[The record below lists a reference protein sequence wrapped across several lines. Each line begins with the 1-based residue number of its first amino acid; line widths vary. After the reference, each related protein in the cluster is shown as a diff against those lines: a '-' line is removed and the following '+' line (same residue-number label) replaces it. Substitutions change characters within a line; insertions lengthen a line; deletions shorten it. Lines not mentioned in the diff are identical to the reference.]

1 MRVHLLSKLTIVR
14 KHLFTLTLSLLFAFL
29 NMAQTPGGQGGA
41 AKPGSPGTQ
50 AGPGGPGAPGGAG
63 ARPAPP
69 SIGRAYG
76 KVTDS
81 AGQPMGQVSALVL
94 RSTVDPGTKKKKLV
108 LIKGVDTKANGEFDF
123 EDLPIASQLVLK
135 LSATGYKAQD
145 VSFMIIP
152 AAAVAK
158 PGDNASPLGN
168 LPSFNKNLALI
179 KFSTTMTHL
188 APATVPPK

>member
-1 MRVHLLSKLTIVR
+1 MRAHLLSKLTIVR
-14 KHLFTLTLSLLFAFL
+14 KHLFTLTLSLLFAFV

-94 RSTVDPGTKKKKLV
+94 RSTVDPGTKKKQLGV
-108 LIKGVDTKANGEFDF
+108 NKGLDTKAHGEIDS
-123 EDLPIASQLVLK
+123 EE
-135 LSATGYKAQD
+135 
-145 VSFMIIP
+145 
-152 AAAVAK
+152 
-158 PGDNASPLGN
+158 
-168 LPSFNKNLALI
+168 PS
-179 KFSTTMTHL
+179 
-188 APATVPPK
+188 